1 MPQAILEPTCTS
13 QIHPTAGEGRIGMTD
28 GITLADQD
36 VVSLDKIADGLIGL
50 RILLVNVYA
59 VSNGSDW
66 VLVDA
71 GLYLSASRIRR
82 WAQAH
87 FGDRKPAAIVL
98 THGHFDHVGALKD
111 LLDEWDVPVF
121 AHEPEMPYLQGR
133 LSYPAPRA
141 AAGGGLMSVL
151 APFYPRGPIDL
162 GNRVQTLPA
171 DGAVPALS
179 GWRWVHTP
187 GHTAGHISLF
197 RDSDQTLVVGDAFCT
212 TKQESA
218 LAIATQKAEL
228 HGHLPITPATGMRQ
242 SVRLSCWPIFVRE
255 LLPPDMDCQWRE

>member
-1 MPQAILEPTCTS
+1 MS
-13 QIHPTAGEGRIGMTD
+13 D

-71 GLYLSASRIRR
+71 GLYLSAGRIRR

-121 AHEPEMPYLQGR
+121 AHEPEMPYLQGGFRIR
-133 LSYPAPRA
+133 L
-141 AAGGGLMSVL
+141 
-151 APFYPRGPIDL
+151 RGPL
-162 GNRVQTLPA
+162 QE
-171 DGAVPALS
+171 
-179 GWRWVHTP
+179 
-187 GHTAGHISLF
+187 AG
-197 RDSDQTLVVGDAFCT
+197 
-212 TKQESA
+212 
-218 LAIATQKAEL
+218 
-228 HGHLPITPATGMRQ
+228 
-242 SVRLSCWPIFVRE
+242 
-255 LLPPDMDCQWRE
+255 